1 MPLKAIIFDA
11 YNTLFHNETPLWME
25 TFGDICRDG
34 GLPVSPEEL
43 WGRWKALEVG
53 FRRDRT
59 NMERPEES
67 PPFKTYRTAWEE
79 AFVGAFASLGIE
91 GDARHASAM
100 SVEGMAR
107 RAPYEDTLAFL
118 EYAGRR
124 WKLALLSNADNDF
137 ILPLLERHR
146 LSFHAVVTSE
156 MAQAYKPDPRAFLRV
171 LREVGVS
178 PEEALYVG
186 DTLLDDVHGA
196 RLVGMKAGWLN
207 RSADSGDPT
216 LLAPDYEVSGLKE
229 LEEALESLE
238 EVSSP

>member
-1 MPLKAIIFDA
+1 MRRR
-11 YNTLFHNETPLWME
+11 
-25 TFGDICRDG
+25 CR
-34 GLPVSPEEL
+34 
-43 WGRWKALEVG
+43 
-53 FRRDRT
+53 
-59 NMERPEES
+59 
-67 PPFKTYRTAWEE
+67 
-79 AFVGAFASLGIE
+79 
-91 GDARHASAM
+91 
-100 SVEGMAR
+100 VEGMAR

-186 DTLLDDVHGA
+186 DTLLDDCTWGQ
-196 RLVGMKAGWLN
+196 AGWN
-207 RSADSGDPT
+207 ESGV
-216 LLAPDYEVSGLKE
+216 AQQERGRRRPDASRPGL
-229 LEEALESLE
+229 
-238 EVSSP
+238 